1 MSHSLTPIDDS
12 LFPKCSPSITN
23 KVKRKKKKNYLTP
36 QHPPS
41 SSSSSHH
48 RNCRY
53 EDDERK
59 DELVDI
65 LVHIDDDLTASPKT
79 ESMNKMEESLPHIT
93 GHPLNN
99 SSSTST
105 KPSQMTLDIY
115 GNAFPLPT
123 CSSEASSSSGA
134 SSVSSSSKDN
144 RRILPSDLDVKSP
157 LRDSK
162 IEIAGGREI
171 FSQSKTRS
179 GRQKRTIINANK
191 IVPPRQFEEESKTC
205 SSIPL
210 NSAPPRHQVL
220 RETVFSS
227 EIHSIEYHRPLIP
240 LDDGE
245 EELKA
250 PPPPPPPPQ
259 DVNVTYDLIDGIFS
273 PPSGLVVRC
282 AEDEPP
288 PTQDL
293 LSHSPT
299 GEIDFVDTLYLG
311 EEASNIDKKQ
321 SVMIGGVT
329 IAEYEGSPRRY
340 RPRKFCSPSKTTTAS
355 SIRRKVGSSASSSTT
370 SSTSSLAGLRP
381 SLNKLPGFPQRILPP
396 QEETKNLEEII
407 KIEQHEEEEELLKFE
422 EVPPPQ
428 IEKVTTPSTDY
439 DSRYEFSET
448 RKVLDEFFK
457 DCSPPQTHEER
468 GEEFGELDYTLK
480 RRQTTNESYV
490 GHRLASCIDEG
501 GATTNDIVG
510 TLISPSNV
518 NDDLLCTSVV
528 PVVGLSPL
536 DPASSVNSA
545 IPNGYFSTNN
555 SIRGGNIP
563 SPDILSNG
571 GGEGGNRHSLDEQN
585 GLESSRNFTL
595 SPETTDCDSAD
606 LESEVSANE
615 GSINSSAARIHLP
628 VLEDGLSSG
637 HASDLDDDIIYS
649 SSGNVLLK
657 KPSSNQQQ
665 QHFSEVVM
673 NKDNRRTHYHH
684 HNSNS
689 NHNNNNNGSHQTHPS
704 QLHHHSAKSNV
715 SNNNHINSVVNN
727 AINNHDLLIS
737 NNNHHHIHHNQSN
750 NTSIS
755 TTSSSTPSSSTNVHI
770 PPSTTITH
778 EPHNGNTRQNELGFV
793 LDSTLN
799 QHTLHHHHKTDSS
812 SSYSNNSHHHVHN
825 PSSNNKLSVAA
836 ADESV
841 AAALKDIKK
850 AIQAARVLQ
859 STRIPPPN
867 PPLPSEINSSSCSS
881 SSKPSEELPP
891 TGIIDPWILRQ
902 NANPTPPLA
911 EYDPTES
918 SSNHPSNSQQQLE
931 QQQQPSSSGV
941 DLHSIMNMSS
951 TSSCNNSVTGGGSGK
966 EIPVVSSSS
975 SSSAAAAGTGATTP
989 VITSKESMSSSSC
1002 ISDSSPLGGN
1012 NSLQTV
1018 SLSNNHS
1025 NSVVVVEDEI
1035 EEDEVEDDEEDEDVD
1050 EEEEEDEEDSES
1062 DIGEERV
1069 PTPKNKE
1076 DDDLD
1081 TDQETDRLLGQ
1092 QYNDDNGYY
1101 DTKVWRKT
1109 GPRMVDS
1116 FNCHPEPSHEND
1128 CPACRLQKNE
1138 ASKKKTS
1145 KSKEALSD
1153 PKVLIEGVLFRARYL
1168 GSTQLV
1174 CEGQPTKATRMMQ
1187 AEEAVS
1193 RIKAPDSENQPS
1205 TEVDLFIS
1213 TEKIMVLNTDLKEIM
1228 MDHSLRSISYI
1239 ADIGD
1244 ILVIMARRRIIPSEG
1259 SGEVIGA
1266 TPKMICH
1273 VFESEEAQFI
1283 AQSIGQAFQVAYM
1296 EFLKAN
1302 GIEDH
1307 SFVKEM
1313 DYQEVL
1319 NSQEIF
1325 GDELA
1330 MFAKKELQKEVVVPK
1345 TKGEI
1350 LGVVIVESGWGSM
1363 LPTIVLANL
1372 SPTGPAARCGH
1383 LNIGDQI
1390 IAINGISLVG
1400 LPLSTCQHYI
1410 KNTKNKTAVK
1420 LTAVSCAPVV
1430 EVKIKRP
1437 DTKYQLGFSVQ
1448 NGVICSLLRG
1458 GIAERGGVRVGHRII
1473 EINGQSVVA
1482 VPHERIVNLL
1492 ATSVGEIT
1500 MKTMPTSMFRLLT
1513 GQETP
1518 LYI

>member
-1101 DTKVWRKT
+1101 DTK
-1109 GPRMVDS
+1109 
-1116 FNCHPEPSHEND
+1116 
-1128 CPACRLQKNE
+1128 NE

-1145 KSKEALSD
+1145 KSKE
-1153 PKVLIEGVLFRARYL
+1153 VLIEGVLFRARYL